1 MCFFPNKKF
10 KIWCKNDLNL
20 LLILNFFY
28 YDKKPD
34 ILKKT
39 VSSSKV
45 FNPAGK
51 YLMMFFVQ

>member
-10 KIWCKNDLNL
+10 KVWCKKYLNL
-20 LLILNFFY
+20 LLIFIVY
-28 YDKKPD
+28 YDKKTQVF
-34 ILKKT
+34 KKET

-51 YLMMFFVQ
+51 YLMMFFV